1 MTPPSE
7 EPRYPEG
14 SLRLQERI
22 NVALFRRMNR
32 PGLLLRLGLWWN
44 GFFGQRFFRAI
55 SRRRWRV
62 SGQSNLDV
70 LEPQAGILIVANH
83 RSFFDLFIGATAI
96 RELSNQRLGR
106 PCVFPVRAP
115 FFYDSLLALPLNLLA
130 SGGCMWPPIF
140 RDARR
145 KTLNPVSFAIMQ
157 SLLRRPRL
165 CLGMH
170 PEGRRGKGADPFT
183 LGEAKPGVGRLIQS
197 AAPETMILPLFITGL
212 SNSIGQEISEG
223 LRGAKGAPIDLCWGA
238 ARPAS
243 AYAGQEP
250 EEITDAVMEQL
261 RGLAADCRARS
272 AR

>member
-1 MTPPSE
+1 MSGTLE
-7 EPRYPEG
+7 EPHYPKG
-14 SLRLQERI
+14 ALRLQERI

-32 PGLLLRLGLWWN
+32 PGLFFRFGLWWG

-62 SGQSNLDV
+62 TGQENLDAI
-70 LEPQAGILIVANH
+70 EPRAGILVVANH
-83 RSFFDLFIGATAI
+83 RSFFDLFVGATAI
-96 RELSNQRLGR
+96 RDLSRQRLGR

-115 FFYDSLLALPLNLLA
+115 FFYDNLLALPLNLLA

-145 KTLNPVSFAIMQ
+145 KELNPVSFAIMQ
-157 SLLRRPRL
+157 SLLRRPGL

-197 AAPETMILPLFITGL
+197 ASSETMILPLFINGL
-212 SNSIGQEISEG
+212 SNSLGREVSEG
-223 LRGAKGAPIDLCWGA
+223 LRGAKGAPIDLCWGVA
-238 ARPAS
+238 KPAS
-243 AYAGQEP
+243 AYTAQGP
-250 EEITDAVMEQL
+250 EEITEVVMGQL
-261 RGLAADCRARS
+261 RELADDCRARS
-272 AR
+272 EG